1 MQPSLRHL
9 KHRNISDGSWETYGS
24 KPSMITFRGGRGL
37 SWRRR
42 SHPLLPSRFV
52 FRFNGVFPGLVGT
65 SLFIMGG
72 RRQCSTLLAID
83 CNMTAFGR
91 SRNFRSCHMLDLRAI
106 PIFDCPAD
114 DDMTNMDCELENLIR
129 GGDHL
134 IRNNSGVWENKRVG
148 KRVLVQLG
156 LCISQNLIG
165 PCSSLPGHATQ
176 TTFCCH
182 CHWVAPRL

>member
-1 MQPSLRHL
+1 MIVRTAR
-9 KHRNISDGSWETYGS
+9 RNISDGSWETYGS
-24 KPSMITFRGGRGL
+24 KPSMITFRGGRGP
-37 SWRRR
+37 SWRRC

-65 SLFIMGG
+65 
-72 RRQCSTLLAID
+72 
-83 CNMTAFGR
+83 
-91 SRNFRSCHMLDLRAI
+91 RNFRLYHMLDLRAI

-114 DDMTNMDCELENLIR
+114 DDMTNVDCELENLIR

-148 KRVLVQLG
+148 KWVLVQLG

-165 PCSSLPGHATQ
+165 PCSSLSGHATQ
-176 TTFCCH
+176 TTFCCR
-182 CHWVAPRL
+182 CHQ